1 MHVMKST
8 PDNISGIKEQQQELS
23 KMKQKEKKNRLK
35 RLIELQLTAGKLEAA

>member
-23 KMKQKEKKNRLK
+23 KMKQTNKKKQTKKINRTSVDCWK
-35 RLIELQLTAGKLEAA
+35 T